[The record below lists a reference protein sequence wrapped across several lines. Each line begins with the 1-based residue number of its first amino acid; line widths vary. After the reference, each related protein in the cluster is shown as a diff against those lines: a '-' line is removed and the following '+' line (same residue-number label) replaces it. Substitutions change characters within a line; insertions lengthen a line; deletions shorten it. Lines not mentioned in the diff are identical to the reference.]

1 MGIPQPAFYIFKCEQ
16 SSPPGM
22 PKPSC
27 VNENTRDLFQHL
39 GQRLMEKGLIATVQ
53 PIRTSC
59 LNRCQLGPVML
70 VEPGHYMYVG
80 LTKEKID
87 RIIDEHIIGGKV
99 VEEYLIPEEFWDK
112 AISPMEMMKMAGKA

>member
-27 VNENTRDLFQHL
+27 VNDETRDLFQHL
-39 GQRLMEKGLIATVQ
+39 GQTLMQKGLIATVQ
-53 PIRTSC
+53 PVRTSC
-59 LNRCQLGPVML
+59 LNRCQQGPVML
-70 VEPGHYMYVG
+70 VEPGHHMYVG
-80 LTKEKID
+80 LTKEKIT

-99 VEEYLIPEEFWDK
+99 VEEYLIPEEFWDE
-112 AISPMEMMKMAGKA
+112 ALSPMEAMKMAGR

>member
-27 VNENTRDLFQHL
+27 VNEQTKDLFQHL
-39 GQRLMEKGLIATVQ
+39 GQTLMQKGLIATVQ
-53 PIRTSC
+53 PVRTSC
-59 LNRCQLGPVML
+59 LNRCQQGPVML
-70 VEPGHYMYVG
+70 VEPGHHMYVG
-80 LTKEKID
+80 LTKEKIT

-99 VEEYLIPEEFWDK
+99 VEEYLIPKEFWDE
-112 AISPMEMMKMAGKA
+112 ALSPMEAMKMAGR